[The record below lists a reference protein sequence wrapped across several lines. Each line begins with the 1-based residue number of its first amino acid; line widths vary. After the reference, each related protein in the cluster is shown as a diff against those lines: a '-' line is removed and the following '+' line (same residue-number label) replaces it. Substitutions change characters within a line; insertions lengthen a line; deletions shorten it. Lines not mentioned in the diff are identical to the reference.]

1 MRACTIAAR
10 NYLAQVEVL
19 AASFKQH
26 HPGGTFTVLVIDDL
40 LAPRQDLGRDLY
52 DVVQLRDIGLPLE
65 EVRRMAMIYDVTE
78 FSTAVKPSLL
88 RHLLETGSPEIMYLD
103 PDIEIFTPLD
113 DIFALARE
121 HSIVLTPHSTH
132 AFPRD
137 GMRLDE
143 SDIMGAGMYNLGFLT
158 LGSGCMDFL
167 DWWSE
172 RLRRECIV
180 DPARMRFTD
189 QRWIDFVPSLFRHYI
204 LKDPG
209 CNVAYWNL
217 HGRKVTWTG
226 DHYEVNGEPL
236 RFYHFSG
243 YDPLTPHLISRHMGN
258 RPRSLLSE
266 EPGVARL
273 CAEYSRKLEEAG
285 FAPAKKSRYFYDRL
299 ANGFRIPGP
308 VRRLYRE
315 ALIAAEADPKKKAP
329 PVPFSPEG
337 DAVFLDWLNE
347 PVSSAYPHFTRFLQ
361 GLHAFRPDLQRAF
374 PDPANRNAADYIDWV
389 LNGGRTEY
397 DIPEELIPAERNP
410 RVPTTHEN
418 KKDSMPETMVDVVGY
433 FQAELGVGEA
443 ARQLLTGMA
452 EAGISYNSIAVR
464 NTLSR
469 QDHPFTATEREQ
481 SGAKIKILCV
491 NGDATPSVVSQLGAS
506 FFEGSYTV
514 GVWFWEIE
522 KFPES
527 MFAGFNFVDEIWVAT
542 EFIAQALRKVSP
554 KPVHAF
560 PLPVSMLQIPR
571 PVSRQEMG
579 IPEGFLFFFSFDF
592 DSVFERKNPIGLIR
606 AFTAAFKHGEGPV
619 LVIKSINGHRHLP
632 NLEKLRYAAAGRSD
646 IRIIDGYLPHD
657 RKDAMMAL
665 CDCYVSLHRG
675 EGFGLTM
682 AEAMTLAKPVIAT
695 GYGGNMDFM
704 TETNSYLCPYKRSRV
719 GPGSEPYPPN
729 AEWAD
734 PDILQAASLMR
745 HVFTHRA
752 EAAERGKIAAVDIQ
766 KNQSA
771 AACARFIKQRLSA
784 IKIEKT
790 VRVSTPLAKLPR
802 LRTPGQMEL
811 KTQQVLDQLETKIKD
826 LAMLEDAMHDVARRL
841 SQ

>member
-1 MRACTIAAR
+1 
-10 NYLAQVEVL
+10 VEVL

-26 HPGGTFTVLVIDDL
+26 HPGGRFSVLVIDDL
-40 LAPRQDLGRDLY
+40 LAPRQDFGRDLY
-52 DVVQLRDIGLPLE
+52 EVVQLRDIGLPLDE
-65 EVRRMAMIYDVTE
+65 IRRMAMIYDVTE

-88 RHLLETGSPEIMYLD
+88 RHLLETGSPEVMYLD

-121 HSIVLTPHSTH
+121 HSIVLTPHTTH
-132 AFPRD
+132 AYPRD
-137 GMRLDE
+137 GLRLDE
-143 SDIMGAGMYNLGFLT
+143 SDIMGAGLYNLGFLA
-158 LGSGCMDFL
+158 LGSDSMDFL
-167 DWWSE
+167 DWWAE

-180 DPARMRFTD
+180 DPGRMRFTD
-189 QRWIDFVPSLFRHYI
+189 QRWIDFVPSLYKHYI

-217 HGRKVTWTG
+217 HGRKVVWTG

-243 YDPLTPHLISRHMGN
+243 YDPRAPHLISKHMGN

-273 CAEYSRKLEEAG
+273 CAEYARKLEQPG
-285 FAPAKKSRYFYDRL
+285 SAPGKKSDYFYNKFE
-299 ANGFRIPGP
+299 NGFRIPGP

-315 ALIAAEADPKKKAP
+315 ALLSAEADPKKKFP
-329 PVPFSPEG
+329 PVPFVPGG
-337 DAVFLDWLNE
+337 DAAFMDWLNE
-347 PVSSAYPHFTRFLQ
+347 PVSSAYPYFTRFLQ

-374 PDPANRNAADYIDWV
+374 PDPANRSAADYIDWV
-389 LNGGRTEY
+389 LHTGRAEY
-397 DIPEELIPAERNP
+397 DIPEELIPAERND
-410 RVPTTHEN
+410 RISTANEN
-418 KKDSMPETMVDVVGY
+418 KDTSAPETMVDVVGY
-433 FQAELGVGEA
+433 FQAELGIGEA
-443 ARQLLTGMA
+443 ARQLLNGMTA
-452 EAGISYNSIAVR
+452 AGISYNSIPVR

-469 QDHPFTATEREQ
+469 QDHPFVATERDQ

-491 NGDATPSVVSQLGAS
+491 NGDATPSVVSELGAS
-506 FFEGSYTV
+506 FFNGSYTI
-514 GVWFWEIE
+514 GVWFWELE
-522 KFPES
+522 RFPEG

-542 EFIAQALRKVSP
+542 EFVAEALRKVSP

-592 DSVFERKNPIGLIR
+592 DSVFERKNPIGLVR
-606 AFTAAFKHGEGPV
+606 AFTTAFKDGEGPV
-619 LVIKSINGHRHLP
+619 LVIKSINGHRHVP

-657 RKDAMMAL
+657 RKDALMAL
-665 CDCYVSLHRG
+665 CDCYVSLHRS

-682 AEAMTLAKPVIAT
+682 AEAMSLAKPVIAT
-695 GYGGNMDFM
+695 QYGGNVDFM
-704 TETNSYLCPYKRSRV
+704 TKTNSYLCPYKRSRV
-719 GPGSEPYPPN
+719 GPGSEPYPPT

-734 PDILQAASLMR
+734 PDIAQAASLMR

-752 EAAERGKIAAVDIQ
+752 EAEQRGKIAATDIQ
-766 KNQSA
+766 ENQSA
-771 AACARFIKQRLSA
+771 AACAHFIKQRLA
-784 IKIEKT
+784 AIEKID
-790 VRVSTPLAKLPR
+790 RVSSPLAKLPR
-802 LRTPGQMEL
+802 LRTPGKIES
-811 KTQQVLDQLETKIKD
+811 KTQHVLDQLETKIEG
-826 LAMLEDAMHDVARRL
+826 LAQLEEAIRDIERRL
-841 SQ
+841 SH